1 MSADWP
7 PRIYVV
13 LTLGVISFAFAPI
26 LVRWAGDVPGIAIA
40 VWRTVTAAAVLLPVA
55 VLRIG
60 PEIREFTRRDVGL
73 ILGAGVFLGLH
84 FIAWI
89 ESLSHTTVASASVL
103 VTIHPL
109 ILAVLG
115 YLILGERL
123 RRPTVIA
130 IGTAVGGA
138 ALIGWADAGTV
149 DLGRGALLGN
159 SLALSGAL
167 LVSLYL
173 LIGRVVRQKVSWLAY
188 VTPLYTTAAL
198 TALVAA
204 GVKGVPLL
212 GYSWTFYALCVGL
225 ALGPQVLG
233 HGSFNYALQYVP
245 AAIVGL
251 LALLE
256 PVGAS
261 ILAYILFGE
270 MPPPAS
276 IVGMVVV
283 LVAVAIV
290 VWQRER
296 PSSPREAHPSA
307 SSVPDRQEKK
317 EVRSSSEQTG

>member
-1 MSADWP
+1 MSDWP

-13 LTLGVISFAFAPI
+13 LALGVVSFAFAPI

-40 VWRTVTAAAVLLPVA
+40 VWRTVTAAAVLVPAA

-60 PEIREFTRRDVGL
+60 PEVRQFTRRDVVL

-103 VTIHPL
+103 VTTSPL

-115 YLILGERL
+115 YLVLGERL
-123 RRPTVIA
+123 SGTTVAA
-130 IGTAVGGA
+130 IGVAVGGA

-149 DLGRGALLGN
+149 VLGRGALVGN
-159 SLALSGAL
+159 SLALGGAV
-167 LVSLYL
+167 LVSVYL

-188 VTPLYTTAAL
+188 VTPLYAVAAL
-198 TALVAA
+198 TALGAA
-204 GVKGVPLL
+204 AVKGVPLL
-212 GYSWTFYALCVGL
+212 GYSWRFYALCAGL

-233 HGSFNYALQYVP
+233 HGSFNYAIQYVP

-261 ILAYILFGE
+261 ALAYVFFDE
-270 MPPPAS
+270 TPPPAS
-276 IVGMVVV
+276 VVGMIVVLAAVAVVV
-283 LVAVAIV
+283 WRRDTQSTA
-290 VWQRER
+290 E
-296 PSSPREAHPSA
+296 PE
-307 SSVPDRQEKK
+307 VPEP
-317 EVRSSSEQTG
+317 